1 MSGWSTR
8 TAPNA
13 DRWRVWCTARVS
25 AARIVAAEP
34 STQSSRVAATMS
46 MIVRTPR
53 PSSPS
58 ANAHVP
64 SSSTS
69 DEAFDRFPSLS
80 LSRWIANGFADPSSS
95 TRGTT
100 KQSSPLGACASMRNP
115 SLIGAEQNHLWP
127 VSR

>member
-58 ANAHVP
+58 REPHVP

-69 DEAFDRFPSLS
+69 DEALDRFPSLS
-80 LSRWIANGFADPSSS
+80 LSRWIANGFTDPSSS
-95 TRGTT
+95 IRGTT
-100 KQSSPLGACASMRNP
+100 KQVSPPGACASMRNP